1 MFAHSQLPLPSAA
14 TVQRVKDT
22 HGADQILLCTP
33 FSGSSLPSIVVVV
46 IVIVIIIVI
55 IIIIIIVVVGCP
67 EVAHDL
73 DVDHG
78 GEHEVDGGGDH
89 EGAKREEGEHAR
101 VAAAADLNHFLPSLL
116 LLLMSISIIR
126 SH

>member
-1 MFAHSQLPLPSAA
+1 M
-14 TVQRVKDT
+14 KDT
-22 HGADQILLCTP
+22 HGGDQILLCTS

-46 IVIVIIIVI
+46 VVIVVI
-55 IIIIIIVVVGCP
+55 IIIIIIVVVVGGCP

-89 EGAKREEGEHAR
+89 EGAQREEGEHAR

>member
-1 MFAHSQLPLPSAA
+1 M
-14 TVQRVKDT
+14 
-22 HGADQILLCTP
+22 
-33 FSGSSLPSIVVVV
+33 VVIV

-55 IIIIIIVVVGCP
+55 IVVVVVVGRP
-67 EVAHDL
+67 KVAHDL

-89 EGAKREEGEHAR
+89 EGAQREEGEHAR

>member
-33 FSGSSLPSIVVVV
+33 FSGSSLPSIIVVV

-55 IIIIIIVVVGCP
+55 IIIIVVVVGCP

-89 EGAKREEGEHAR
+89 EGAQREEGEHAR

>member
-1 MFAHSQLPLPSAA
+1 M
-14 TVQRVKDT
+14 KDT
-22 HGADQILLCTP
+22 HGDDQILLCTP

-55 IIIIIIVVVGCP
+55 IIIIIVVVVGCP

-89 EGAKREEGEHAR
+89 ERAKREEGEHAR

>member
-22 HGADQILLCTP
+22 HGGDQILLCTP
-33 FSGSSLPSIVVVV
+33 FSGSSLPSIIVVV

-55 IIIIIIVVVGCP
+55 IIIIVVVVGCP

>member
-46 IVIVIIIVI
+46 IVII
-55 IIIIIIVVVGCP
+55 IIIIIIIIVVVVVGCP

>member
-55 IIIIIIVVVGCP
+55 IIIIVVVVGCP

-89 EGAKREEGEHAR
+89 EGAQREEGEHAR

>member
-33 FSGSSLPSIVVVV
+33 FSGSSLPSIIVVV
-46 IVIVIIIVI
+46 IVIVIIIV
-55 IIIIIIVVVGCP
+55 IIIIIVVVGCP

>member
-1 MFAHSQLPLPSAA
+1 MN
-14 TVQRVKDT
+14 DT
-22 HGADQILLCTP
+22 HGGDQILLCTP

-46 IVIVIIIVI
+46 VVIVVIIVV
-55 IIIIIIVVVGCP
+55 IIVVVVVVVVGGP

-89 EGAKREEGEHAR
+89 EGAQREEGEHAR

-116 LLLMSISIIR
+116 LLLMSISIMR

>member
-1 MFAHSQLPLPSAA
+1 MFAHSQLPLPSTA
-14 TVQRVKDT
+14 TVQRVEDT

-33 FSGSSLPSIVVVV
+33 ISGSSLPSIVVVV
-46 IVIVIIIVI
+46 IVII
-55 IIIIIIVVVGCP
+55 IIIIIIIVVVVVGCP

>member
-1 MFAHSQLPLPSAA
+1 MFAHSQLPLPSTA
-14 TVQRVKDT
+14 TVQRVEDT

-33 FSGSSLPSIVVVV
+33 FRGSSLPSIVVVV
-46 IVIVIIIVI
+46 IVII
-55 IIIIIIVVVGCP
+55 IIIIIVVVVVVGCP

-89 EGAKREEGEHAR
+89 ERAKREEGEHAR

>member
-46 IVIVIIIVI
+46 IVIVIIII
-55 IIIIIIVVVGCP
+55 IIIIVVVVGCP

>member
-1 MFAHSQLPLPSAA
+1 MFAHSQLPLPSTA
-14 TVQRVKDT
+14 TVQRVEDT

-33 FSGSSLPSIVVVV
+33 FSGSSLPSIIVVV

-55 IIIIIIVVVGCP
+55 IIIVVVVVGCP

-89 EGAKREEGEHAR
+89 EGAQREEGEHAR

>member
-1 MFAHSQLPLPSAA
+1 MFAYSQLPRRSAA

-22 HGADQILLCTP
+22 HGGDQILLCTP
-33 FSGSSLPSIVVVV
+33 FSGSSLPSIVVVIIV
-46 IVIVIIIVI
+46 IVVIIIVI
-55 IIIIIIVVVGCP
+55 IIIIVVVCRP

-89 EGAKREEGEHAR
+89 EGAQREEGEHAR

-116 LLLMSISIIR
+116 LLLMSISIMR

>member
-33 FSGSSLPSIVVVV
+33 FSGSSLPSIIVVV
-46 IVIVIIIVI
+46 IVIVIIEV
-55 IIIIIIVVVGCP
+55 IIIIIVVVGCP

>member
-22 HGADQILLCTP
+22 HGGDQILLCTP

-55 IIIIIIVVVGCP
+55 IIIIIVVVVGCP

-78 GEHEVDGGGDH
+78 GEHKVDGGGDH

>member
-33 FSGSSLPSIVVVV
+33 FSGSSLPSIIVVV

-55 IIIIIIVVVGCP
+55 IIIIVVVVGCP

-89 EGAKREEGEHAR
+89 EGAEREEGEHAR

>member
-1 MFAHSQLPLPSAA
+1 M
-14 TVQRVKDT
+14 KDT

-33 FSGSSLPSIVVVV
+33 FSGSSLPSIVV
-46 IVIVIIIVI
+46 IVIVIVI
-55 IIIIIIVVVGCP
+55 IIIIIIIVVVVVGCP

>member
-22 HGADQILLCTP
+22 HGGDQILLCTP

-55 IIIIIIVVVGCP
+55 IIIVVVVVGCP

>member
-46 IVIVIIIVI
+46 IVII
-55 IIIIIIVVVGCP
+55 IIIIIVVVVVVGCP

>member
-1 MFAHSQLPLPSAA
+1 M
-14 TVQRVKDT
+14 KDT
-22 HGADQILLCTP
+22 QRGDQILLCTP

-46 IVIVIIIVI
+46 VVVIVVIIIVI
-55 IIIIIIVVVGCP
+55 IIIVVIGGP
-67 EVAHDL
+67 KVAHDL

-89 EGAKREEGEHAR
+89 EGAQREEGEHAR
-101 VAAAADLNHFLPSLL
+101 VAAAADLNHFLPPLL
-116 LLLMSISIIR
+116 LLLMSISIMR

>member
-1 MFAHSQLPLPSAA
+1 M
-14 TVQRVKDT
+14 KDT
-22 HGADQILLCTP
+22 QRGDQILLCTS

-46 IVIVIIIVI
+46 IIVIVVIIIVI
-55 IIIIIIVVVGCP
+55 IIIIVVVGGP

-89 EGAKREEGEHAR
+89 EGAQREEGEHAR

-116 LLLMSISIIR
+116 LLLMSISIMR